1 MINRDLTSAN
11 ILIVD
16 DHKSN
21 TDVLED
27 FLLLQGYSNLL
38 STNDSREVL
47 ELYVSFKPDI
57 ILLDLTMPHLSGFQV
72 MEKLKTVA
80 DSNTYLPILVLTAD
94 ATKESKEKALSI
106 GASDFLVKPFHLEE
120 VGLRIKNLL
129 FSAHLQQELTQ
140 HNKELEEKVKERTQ
154 ELEITNIAMKI
165 SKEKAES
172 SDLLKTAFL
181 SMISHELRT
190 PLNGILGFACLLA
203 EKDLSA
209 EDKQH
214 FSNHLLASSE
224 RLISTV
230 ENFMDMAM
238 VLSGNLEVNSTP
250 VNIFKLL
257 RQIKTTFEDACSH
270 KKLDFKLQMPMHAT
284 QLIIHTDE
292 VLLNKI
298 MVHLLDN
305 AIKFTY
311 AGKVSFGFILQTK
324 GIEFFVKDTGI
335 GINQEAQEM
344 VFESFTQENL
354 FSTRATDGTGLG
366 LAITKGILKQLG
378 GHIKLTSAKGE
389 GTTVYVYLPI
399 PNKK

>member
-1 MINRDLTSAN
+1 
-11 ILIVD
+11 
-16 DHKSN
+16 
-21 TDVLED
+21 
-27 FLLLQGYSNLL
+27 
-38 STNDSREVL
+38 
-47 ELYVSFKPDI
+47 
-57 ILLDLTMPHLSGFQV
+57 
-72 MEKLKTVA
+72 
-80 DSNTYLPILVLTAD
+80 
-94 ATKESKEKALSI
+94 
-106 GASDFLVKPFHLEE
+106 
-120 VGLRIKNLL
+120 
-129 FSAHLQQELTQ
+129 
-140 HNKELEEKVKERTQ
+140 
-154 ELEITNIAMKI
+154 
-165 SKEKAES
+165 
-172 SDLLKTAFL
+172 
-181 SMISHELRT
+181 
-190 PLNGILGFACLLA
+190 
-203 EKDLSA
+203 
-209 EDKQH
+209 
-214 FSNHLLASSE
+214 
-224 RLISTV
+224 
-230 ENFMDMAM
+230 MDMAM